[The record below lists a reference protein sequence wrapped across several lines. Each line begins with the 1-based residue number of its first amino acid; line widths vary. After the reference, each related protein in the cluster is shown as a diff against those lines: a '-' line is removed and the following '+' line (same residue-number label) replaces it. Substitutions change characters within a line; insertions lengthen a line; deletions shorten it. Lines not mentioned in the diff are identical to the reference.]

1 MITTALQ
8 FLLQTIL
15 GLFAL
20 TALLR
25 FYLQLTN
32 APFQN
37 PVSQLVVALTN
48 FIVIPTR
55 RFIPSWRGFD
65 LSTLLLAYAAE
76 LLIKLGLLW
85 LGDFPLMLAGNLIWV
100 AIFGLALVE
109 VLKLSIYIFLYA
121 TILQAIL
128 SWVNPYSPVAPVL
141 DALTR
146 PLLKPL
152 RKRIPLAGGFDL
164 TPIIVF
170 IVAQLLLLVFI
181 SPLEIYFSRL
191 Y

>member
-48 FIVIPTR
+48 FIVVPTR